1 VAIPIRVLVLEDRPA
16 DALLAIRELVAAG
29 FEPEWQRVE
38 TEFEFVAHLSPDLDV
53 IIADHRLPQFDAK
66 RALSVLN
73 ERGLDIVFIVVSGAV
88 GEGTAVDLLRNGAAD
103 YLLKDRLARLGPA
116 VARGLERRRLRAE
129 ARRTDERHAKI
140 RVLVLED
147 SEADAELAMRAIAD
161 AGFEPDWERVETKSD
176 YLAHLLPN
184 VDVIVADYTLPQF
197 DAEQALDHLNA
208 LGLDTVF
215 IVVSGTIGEEA
226 AVNLMRNGAA
236 DYVFKDRP
244 ARLGPAVARA
254 LEQRRLRA
262 EARLAEAAIAATAA
276 KSQFLANMSHELRTP
291 LSAILGFAELLID
304 DSTGR
309 FTAAQHKVFLENIYS
324 SGKHL
329 LGLINDILDISKIE
343 AGHME
348 LRLEQ
353 VDVEL
358 VVANVI
364 GTTQP
369 LADHKRIALRAE
381 ALPGGRLVADSGRL
395 NEMLLNLVSN
405 AIKFTPEGGTV
416 EITTQRT
423 TDKIEISVSDTGIGI
438 SQTDKGR
445 IFQEFQQLNAG
456 DANPIPGTGL
466 GLAITRHLARLHGGD
481 VRLRSELGKGSTFT
495 LSLPLAG
502 PNQEAPAPERI
513 QTVEKS
519 VQKSIQKSAGRL
531 VLIAEDNPLA
541 ADLMMHNLE
550 QGGFLTEVAE
560 TGPAVLAKA
569 RELRPMA
576 ITLDVRLPEL
586 DGWEVLKQLKQDEAT
601 RGIPVIVVS
610 VVDNPE
616 LGRALGAFDYF
627 VKPVPAKD
635 LLERLSHVR
644 LEPSAGGKS
653 FHVLVVDDEEPNR
666 TWLAQVLELAGYT
679 VTLAAGGADAIRL
692 ALSGQMDLV
701 LLDLMMPDVTGFD
714 VVEAL
719 RANEA
724 TRAIPIMVLTAK
736 DLTDDDKRQ
745 LNGHVSAILSG
756 GSTASSDLL
765 AHLQE
770 VAFDSRAAIDK

>member
-1 VAIPIRVLVLEDRPA
+1 
-16 DALLAIRELVAAG
+16 
-29 FEPEWQRVE
+29 
-38 TEFEFVAHLSPDLDV
+38 
-53 IIADHRLPQFDAK
+53 
-66 RALSVLN
+66 
-73 ERGLDIVFIVVSGAV
+73 
-88 GEGTAVDLLRNGAAD
+88 
-103 YLLKDRLARLGPA
+103 
-116 VARGLERRRLRAE
+116 
-129 ARRTDERHAKI
+129 
-140 RVLVLED
+140 
-147 SEADAELAMRAIAD
+147 
-161 AGFEPDWERVETKSD
+161 
-176 YLAHLLPN
+176 
-184 VDVIVADYTLPQF
+184 
-197 DAEQALDHLNA
+197 
-208 LGLDTVF
+208 
-215 IVVSGTIGEEA
+215 
-226 AVNLMRNGAA
+226 
-236 DYVFKDRP
+236 
-244 ARLGPAVARA
+244 
-254 LEQRRLRA
+254 
-262 EARLAEAAIAATAA
+262 
-276 KSQFLANMSHELRTP
+276 
-291 LSAILGFAELLID
+291 
-304 DSTGR
+304 
-309 FTAAQHKVFLENIYS
+309 
-324 SGKHL
+324 L

-369 LADHKRIALRAE
+369 LADHKRIAVRAE
-381 ALPGGRLVADSGRL
+381 ALPGGRLVADSSRF

-416 EITTQRT
+416 EIKTQRT
-423 TDKIEISVSDTGIGI
+423 TDTIEISVSDTGIGI
-438 SQTDKGR
+438 SKADQGR

-456 DANPIPGTGL
+456 DVNPIPGTGL

-481 VRLRSELGKGSTFT
+481 VRLRSEPGKGSTFT

-502 PNQEAPAPERI
+502 PKQEAPALERI
-513 QTVEKS
+513 ETVEKS
-519 VQKSIQKSAGRL
+519 VQKSTGRL

-541 ADLMMHNLE
+541 AELMRHNLE

-610 VVDNPE
+610 VIDNPE
-616 LGRALGAFDYF
+616 LGKALGAFDYF

-644 LEPSAGGKS
+644 LEPSAGHEN

-666 TWLAQVLELAGYT
+666 TWLAQVLESAGYT
-679 VTLAAGGADAIRL
+679 VTLAAGGADAIRV

-770 VAFDSRAAIDK
+770 VAFDFRAAIDK